1 MFGSGWRL
9 GAGFANPV
17 CPGWGLGWV
26 FLGSI
31 CGVVPLVSAICGVRG
46 WASVSV
52 CFWDV
57 CGFVGAP
64 LAPRRFRFRRAV
76 WACVPGPGL
85 ACAQSVLAGLSGC
98 VFFFFFCFGFFFSF
112 FFFFSGLCGPC
123 PSIPFLAGW
132 AGGSLFFF
140 FFCPFSPWSAVTG
153 LVLPVLGGWFTCAS
167 AGVPPPFF
175 FSWGGGLAACGGVGG
190 WFGGCGLF
198 SCLFPFPPPFFFL
211 GGGGACLFLPL
222 PSLGW
227 RTHWPVFSVVFRAA
241 VFSCVL
247 CGHVP
252 APWVGWALYTV
263 GSAPLLAG
271 LGPGSASWAAAPG
284 GCLWFWV
291 RGLGLLV
298 SLPLQGAGCNLLG
311 GPSPLSPG
319 ALWSRVW
326 PVVPVCGVLA
336 RRLPGCAV
344 AGFGLSL
351 RLGSVVSCCA
361 ALCRVAS
368 RRAVVRCSVARC
380 GAVCRGLAWCRGGS
394 VEVSLACVGRLGLR
408 EILLND
414 HGVLG
419 ACTLTLTHGLNL
431 HRASQTGRCTRGVRK
446 AFLLQ
451 GRQTDI
457 RSRTVEVASE
467 RCLSGEWLSL
477 QLGCAGRV
485 RVGAAGRDEL
495 TL

>member
-1 MFGSGWRL
+1 MFVFGSGWRL
-9 GAGFANPV
+9 GAGFVNPV

-98 VFFFFFCFGFFFSF
+98 VFFFFLLWFFLF
-112 FFFFSGLCGPC
+112 FFFFFWALWSLSLHPLSFGLGWWL
-123 PSIPFLAGW
+123 SIF
-132 AGGSLFFF
+132 FFF

-153 LVLPVLGGWFTCAS
+153 LVLPVLGGWFACAS
-167 AGVPPPFF
+167 AGVPLFF
-175 FSWGGGLAACGGVGG
+175 FFFFFFFWGGGLAACGGVGG
-190 WFGGCGLF
+190 WLGGCGLF
-198 SCLFPFPPPFFFL
+198 SCLFPFPPPFFFFF
-211 GGGGACLFLPL
+211 GGGACLFLPL

-271 LGPGSASWAAAPG
+271 LGPGSAGWAAAPG

-298 SLPLQGAGCNLLG
+298 SLPLRGAGCNLLG

-326 PVVPVCGVLA
+326 PVVPVCGVVA

-344 AGFGLSL
+344 AGFG
-351 RLGSVVSCCA
+351 
-361 ALCRVAS
+361 
-368 RRAVVRCSVARC
+368 
-380 GAVCRGLAWCRGGS
+380 
-394 VEVSLACVGRLGLR
+394 
-408 EILLND
+408 
-414 HGVLG
+414 
-419 ACTLTLTHGLNL
+419 
-431 HRASQTGRCTRGVRK
+431 
-446 AFLLQ
+446 
-451 GRQTDI
+451 
-457 RSRTVEVASE
+457 
-467 RCLSGEWLSL
+467 
-477 QLGCAGRV
+477 
-485 RVGAAGRDEL
+485 
-495 TL
+495 

>member
-1 MFGSGWRL
+1 MVFVFGSGWRF
-9 GAGFANPV
+9 GAGFVNPV

-26 FLGSI
+26 FLGSF

-85 ACAQSVLAGLSGC
+85 ACAQSVLAGFSGC
-98 VFFFFFCFGFFFSF
+98 VFFFLLWFFFSF
-112 FFFFSGLCGPC
+112 FFFFFLGFVVPVPPSPFFRAGLVAL
-123 PSIPFLAGW
+123 FF
-132 AGGSLFFF
+132 FFF

-153 LVLPVLGGWFTCAS
+153 LVLPVLGGWFACAS
-167 AGVPPPFF
+167 AGVPLFF
-175 FSWGGGLAACGGVGG
+175 FFFFFWGGGLAACGGVGG
-190 WFGGCGLF
+190 WLGGCGLF
-198 SCLFPFPPPFFFL
+198 SCLFPFPPPFFFFF
-211 GGGGACLFLPL
+211 GGGACLFLPL

-241 VFSCVL
+241 VFSWVL

-252 APWVGWALYTV
+252 APWVGWAPYTV

-271 LGPGSASWAAAPG
+271 FGPGSAGWAAAPG

-298 SLPLQGAGCNLLG
+298 SLPLRGAGCNLLG

-326 PVVPVCGVLA
+326 PVVPVCGVVA

-344 AGFGLSL
+344 AGFG
-351 RLGSVVSCCA
+351 
-361 ALCRVAS
+361 
-368 RRAVVRCSVARC
+368 
-380 GAVCRGLAWCRGGS
+380 
-394 VEVSLACVGRLGLR
+394 
-408 EILLND
+408 
-414 HGVLG
+414 
-419 ACTLTLTHGLNL
+419 
-431 HRASQTGRCTRGVRK
+431 
-446 AFLLQ
+446 
-451 GRQTDI
+451 
-457 RSRTVEVASE
+457 
-467 RCLSGEWLSL
+467 
-477 QLGCAGRV
+477 
-485 RVGAAGRDEL
+485 
-495 TL
+495 

>member
-1 MFGSGWRL
+1 MVFVFGSGWRL
-9 GAGFANPV
+9 GAGFVNPV

-26 FLGSI
+26 FLGSF

-57 CGFVGAP
+57 CGFVGVP

-98 VFFFFFCFGFFFSF
+98 VFFFFFF
-112 FFFFSGLCGPC
+112 FFFFFRVLWSLSLHPFSFGL
-123 PSIPFLAGW
+123 GW
-132 AGGSLFFF
+132 WLSFFF

-153 LVLPVLGGWFTCAS
+153 LVLPVLGGWFACAS
-167 AGVPPPFF
+167 AGVPPFF
-175 FSWGGGLAACGGVGG
+175 FFFVWGGGLAACGGVGG
-190 WFGGCGLF
+190 WLGGCGLF
-198 SCLFPFPPPFFFL
+198 SCLFPFPPPPFFFFFL
-211 GGGGACLFLPL
+211 GGACLFLPL

-241 VFSCVL
+241 VFSWVL

-271 LGPGSASWAAAPG
+271 LGPGSAGWAAAPG

-291 RGLGLLV
+291 RGLGSLV
-298 SLPLQGAGCNLLG
+298 SLPLRGAGCNLLG

-326 PVVPVCGVLA
+326 PVVPVCGVVA

-344 AGFGLSL
+344 AGFG
-351 RLGSVVSCCA
+351 
-361 ALCRVAS
+361 
-368 RRAVVRCSVARC
+368 
-380 GAVCRGLAWCRGGS
+380 
-394 VEVSLACVGRLGLR
+394 
-408 EILLND
+408 
-414 HGVLG
+414 
-419 ACTLTLTHGLNL
+419 
-431 HRASQTGRCTRGVRK
+431 
-446 AFLLQ
+446 
-451 GRQTDI
+451 
-457 RSRTVEVASE
+457 
-467 RCLSGEWLSL
+467 
-477 QLGCAGRV
+477 
-485 RVGAAGRDEL
+485 
-495 TL
+495 